1 MSVRQIQ
8 GLRCLVTGASSG
20 IGLALARQL
29 AAGGARLIVTARR
42 QDRLDALVAEIVS
55 AGGEAVAV
63 PGDITDAAV
72 RRQLAG
78 LIEQRWSGLDLLINN
93 AGGGAY
99 GPFSESSPDRL
110 RRLFELDFFAP
121 VELTRA
127 CLPWLRESAAGGHR
141 PLVVNVGSVLGHC
154 AVPWKSEYCAAKFAL
169 RGWND
174 AVRAE
179 WARDGI
185 ELLLAS
191 PSTTA
196 SEFFER
202 VEVGAGWTP
211 PAGGSRWFPPAS
223 PDRVAREILHAVR
236 RGRREVV
243 PSWGGR
249 CLVWVHRLFPAA
261 LSWLLA
267 RQPAKSLA
275 KAAHGTPSDGDDRP
289 IMTRSASADRSR

>member
-1 MSVRQIQ
+1 M
-8 GLRCLVTGASSG
+8 
-20 IGLALARQL
+20 
-29 AAGGARLIVTARR
+29 VTARR
-42 QDRLDALVAEIVS
+42 QDRLDALVADIVA
-55 AGGEAVAV
+55 AGGEACAVA
-63 PGDITDAAV
+63 GDITDAAV
-72 RRQLAG
+72 RQQLAS
-78 LIEQRWSGLDLLINN
+78 LVEQRWSGLDLLINN

-99 GPFSESSPDRL
+99 GPFADSSPDRL

-127 CLPWLRESAAGGHR
+127 CLPLLRASAAGCHR

-154 AVPWKSEYCAAKFAL
+154 AVPWKSEYCGAKFAL

-202 VEVGAGWTP
+202 VEVGAGRTP

-223 PDRVAREILHAVR
+223 PDRVAREILRAVR

-243 PSWGGR
+243 TSWGGR
-249 CLVWVHRLFPAA
+249 CQVRAPRIITAA
-261 LSWLLA
+261 EAWQLQ
-267 RQPAKSLA
+267 RKPAKHLA
-275 KAAHGTPSDGDDRP
+275 QAAHGTPS
-289 IMTRSASADRSR
+289 TSQDRSR

>member
-1 MSVRQIQ
+1 MAGRSIQ
-8 GLRCLVTGASSG
+8 GLRCLITGASSG
-20 IGLALARQL
+20 IGLAIARQL
-29 AAGGARLIVTARR
+29 AAQGARLIVSARR
-42 QDRLDALVAEIVS
+42 EERLRALVADIVA
-55 AGGEAVAV
+55 AGGEAFAV
-63 PGDITDAAV
+63 VGDITDEQTRRRLAAES
-72 RRQLAG
+72 AT
-78 LIEQRWSGLDLLINN
+78 RWSALDLLVNN
-93 AGGGAY
+93 AGSGAF
-99 GPFSESSPDRL
+99 GPFAESSPDRL

-127 CLPWLRESAAGGHR
+127 CLPALRAAATEHRR

-169 RGWND
+169 RGWHD

-179 WARDGI
+179 WAREGI

-202 VEVGAGWTP
+202 VELGEGLAR
-211 PAGGSRWFPPAS
+211 PAGGSRWFPPSS
-223 PDRVAREILHAVR
+223 PDRVARDIVRAIR

-249 CLVWVHRLFPAA
+249 CLVWASRFFPAVIR
-261 LSWLLA
+261 WTLA
-267 RQPAKSLA
+267 RQSPPAS
-275 KAAHGTPSDGDDRP
+275 
-289 IMTRSASADRSR
+289 

>member
-1 MSVRQIQ
+1 M
-8 GLRCLVTGASSG
+8 
-20 IGLALARQL
+20 
-29 AAGGARLIVTARR
+29 VTARR
-42 QDRLDALVAEIVS
+42 QDRLDALVADILA
-55 AGGEAVAV
+55 AGGEACAVA
-63 PGDITDAAV
+63 GDITDAAV
-72 RRQLAG
+72 RQQLAS
-78 LIEQRWSGLDLLINN
+78 LVEQRWSGLDLLINN

-99 GPFSESSPDRL
+99 GPFADSSPDRL

-127 CLPWLRESAAGGHR
+127 CLPLLRASAAGGHR

-154 AVPWKSEYCAAKFAL
+154 AVPWKSEYCGAKFAL

-185 ELLLAS
+185 DFLLAS

-202 VEVGAGWTP
+202 VEVGEGLAR
-211 PAGGSRWFPPAS
+211 PAGGSRWFPPS
-223 PDRVAREILHAVR
+223 SSDRVARDILRAIR
-236 RGRREVV
+236 LGRHEVV

-249 CLVWVHRLFPAA
+249 LLVWANRLLPA
-261 LSWLLA
+261 LVRWSVA
-267 RQPAKSLA
+267 RQPPPNRES
-275 KAAHGTPSDGDDRP
+275 
-289 IMTRSASADRSR
+289 